1 MSRDSTHG
9 RSGRSYLNDDIEM
22 SGDMNGAQNRL
33 ERSNSVGG
41 NGTTTAGPPPLEIC
55 FHVKE
60 AWNIFEVLLL

>member
-1 MSRDSTHG
+1 
-9 RSGRSYLNDDIEM
+9 M

-41 NGTTTAGPPPLEIC
+41 NSTTAGPPPLEIC